1 MIGRTLLAGAA
12 ALLLAACGETPP
24 PPPADNPL
32 LWEIASA
39 DGQVEGWLYGTI
51 HALPDGVVWRKGAI
65 EDVIGAADYL
75 VLEVA
80 DLEDSGAIQQ
90 SFAALAQSPRLPA
103 LEFRVDPAQRPVL
116 AELAAE
122 TPYSPEEFRQIET
135 WGAALILAQA
145 IKTDADPAN
154 GVDRELQRLFADRRI
169 EEFEG
174 AERQFAIFDALAESD
189 QRAVLSAV
197 LDEASE
203 KSKSPSPA
211 ALWLAGDVAALEAET
226 AQGMLADPE
235 VADALL
241 VRRNRDW
248 VKRTLVLL
256 GQQQRPLIAVGAAHL
271 VGPEGLVALLQASGF
286 TVRRLR

>member
-1 MIGRTLLAGAA
+1 MIGRTFLAGAA
-12 ALLLAACGETPP
+12 ALMLAACGEAPP

-39 DGQVEGWLYGTI
+39 DGQVEGWLFGTI
-51 HALPDGVVWRKGAI
+51 HALPDGVVWQTGAVD
-65 EDVIGAADYL
+65 DVINAADYL

-80 DLEDSGAIQQ
+80 DLQDSSAIQQ
-90 SFAALAQSPRLPA
+90 TFAGLARSPGLPS
-103 LEFRVDPAQRPVL
+103 LEYRVDPAQRPVL
-116 AELAAE
+116 AKLSDE

-135 WGAALILAQA
+135 WAAALILANA
-145 IKTDADPAN
+145 IRTDADPTN
-154 GVDRELQRLFADRRI
+154 GVDRALQRLFADRRI

-197 LDEASE
+197 LEEAGGTERSG
-203 KSKSPSPA
+203 SPA
-211 ALWLAGDVAALEAET
+211 AIWLSGDIAALEAET
-226 AQGMLADPE
+226 ARGMLADPE

-241 VRRNRDW
+241 TRRNLAWIGQTVD
-248 VKRTLVLL
+248 LL
-256 GQQQRPLIAVGAAHL
+256 EGPQRPLIAVGAAHL
-271 VGPEGLVALLQASGF
+271 VGPEGLVALLQAQGF